1 MEGNGVEENFEE
13 HDAQE
18 ERPRYERPEAID
30 GKALYHSISKLVFF
44 SDDMYLRS
52 QAQNLNLID
61 QFLMPLEYK
70 VLRDLFETDTT
81 PPETYFLLAQSQ
93 MWIFA
98 AYELLRAWR
107 QRASEIIKWHVNH
120 GLEQKL
126 TALKERDKTGYH
138 FGLKIRIEQIER
150 VINDE
155 AIVLEL
161 DRQLRHTYMTFKTL
175 EWVRVSL
182 AKHEV
187 SGNPK
192 QPARTPGYGRINN
205 WCGSLDFELENGKYS
220 MGYVNRRDIADRIR
234 NFDFT
239 ANPPDDEAIK
249 SYDAFMSGKGFELD

>member
-1 MEGNGVEENFEE
+1 MEENFEE
-13 HDAQE
+13 HHDHE
-18 ERPRYERPEAID
+18 ERPKYERPDAID
-30 GKALYHSISKLVFF
+30 GMALYQSISKLVFF

-52 QAQNLNLID
+52 QAQNLNIVD

-70 VLRDLFETDTT
+70 VLQKLFETDAT
-81 PPETYFLLAQSQ
+81 PAETYFLLAQSQ

-98 AYELLRAWR
+98 AYELLRSWR
-107 QRASEIIKWHVNH
+107 QRAIEITKWHVNH

-126 TALKERDKTGYH
+126 TALKERDNSGYH
-138 FGLKIRIEQIER
+138 FGLKIRIRQIER
-150 VINDE
+150 VIEDQG
-155 AIVLEL
+155 IVAEL
-161 DRQLRHTYMTFKTL
+161 DRQLRHIYMPFKTL

-220 MGYVNRRDIADRIR
+220 MGYINRRDIADRIR
-234 NFDFT
+234 SFDFSS
-239 ANPPDDEAIK
+239 NPPDDEVID
-249 SYDAFMSGKGFELD
+249 SFDAFMSGKGFELG